1 MTLDQSGVL
10 VKCGSCGTMNRLK
23 YASLERATKCGKC
36 QLPLPFPAQPIEL
49 TGAQLFDAVIANASV
64 PVVVD
69 FWAVWCGPCHMMAP
83 EIEKVAQRTAGRAL
97 VLKIDTDAN
106 PELSQRYQI
115 RSIPTI
121 AIFQDGREATR
132 AAGVQPAATIEQ
144 LIARHARVIAHPRGQ
159 GPAQS

>member
-1 MTLDQSGVL
+1 MTLDQDGVL
-10 VKCGSCGTMNRLK
+10 APCSSCGTVNRVK

-36 QLPLPFPAQPIEL
+36 QAALPFPGEPIEVAG
-49 TGAQLFDAVIANASV
+49 TQLFDAVINNASV

-83 EIEKVAQRTAGRAL
+83 EIDKVAQRTAGKAL
-97 VLKIDTDAN
+97 VLKVDTDAN
-106 PELSQRYQI
+106 AELSERYQI

-132 AAGVQPAATIEQ
+132 AAGVQPAASIEQ
-144 LIARHARVIAHPRGQ
+144 LIARHAHA
-159 GPAQS
+159 